1 VRRRFKQRSVLTF
14 DYAERRRDPVDAVEV
29 ELPGV
34 SSQQLRDGFLAD
46 IDARQRLMGGSVTLD
61 GRLILIAA
69 LADVQLVERFVG
81 ELGGELDDATI
92 RRGRREFV
100 G

>member
-1 VRRRFKQRSVLTF
+1 
-14 DYAERRRDPVDAVEV
+14 
-29 ELPGV
+29 
-34 SSQQLRDGFLAD
+34 
-46 IDARQRLMGGSVTLD
+46 MGGSVTLG

-81 ELGGELDDATI
+81 ELGGDLDDATI